1 MRSSTRKL
9 NPKVKKKIAVDFI
22 NTLADLKTPEE
33 VKQFL
38 ESFFT
43 EAEFISYS
51 KRLNVAIMLEKN
63 VSYAE
68 IKKTMLVSS
77 ATIATIQEA
86 MQKKPKGF
94 ALALE
99 KLEAEDWADS
109 MAKKISSLIKKIP
122 RA

>member
-9 NPKVKKKIAVDFI
+9 NPKLKKKITANFVS
-22 NTLADLKTPEE
+22 TLADLKTSEE
-33 VKQFL
+33 VKLFL

-43 EAEFISYS
+43 ETEFISYA
-51 KRLNVAIMLEKN
+51 KRLSVAIMLEKN

-68 IKKTMLVSS
+68 IKKKILVSS

-99 KLEAEDWADS
+99 KLEAEDWANS
-109 MAKKISSLIKKIP
+109 MANKISSFLKK
-122 RA
+122 

>member
-9 NPKVKKKIAVDFI
+9 TPKLKKKITKDFI
-22 NTLADLKTPEE
+22 NTLADLKTSEE
-33 VKQFL
+33 IKQFI
-38 ESFFT
+38 ESFFSET
-43 EAEFISYS
+43 EFTSYA
-51 KRLNVAIMLEKN
+51 KRLSVAIMLENN

-68 IKKTMLVSS
+68 IKKKMLVSS

-99 KLEAEDWADS
+99 KLEAEAWAGS
-109 MAKKISSLIKKIP
+109 MSKKISSFFRK
-122 RA
+122 